1 MAENPERT
9 NNLNR
14 QTILN
19 SGPFKVGSRLAA
31 TVMLAVSIGNIIRVD
46 QEAQDRVNQALPRQV
61 SEELLN
67 LAGRSWSRY
76 RELVTQGRIAFPVSV
91 IERESYPLSLQDIE
105 KILYREQER
114 AKLYDRIL
122 EGQYAPHLMG
132 SALGML
138 VGVGLFFSSSLTRT
152 RREHET
158 DDILDQFIQQRE
170 ASSINRSRYE
180 EIKAYLEDPG
190 VALVT
195 EEDQLRITPDG
206 SEFETEERFISGI
219 GVVNLSGINEYDEA
233 LQNPEYA
240 ASSATIITRHGLV
253 KGATVG
259 DALKLGLYE
268 FRINVQHPEPV
279 SSFTITVN
287 NHRYGFSFLSTLH
300 EGVDP
305 YQQDPEVKVFAR
317 SIYWH
322 NVNAPGAREYLFVK
336 PDLSVLSELRFKF
349 LK

>member
-46 QEAQDRVNQALPRQV
+46 QEASGQVNQVLPRQV

-76 RELVTQGRIAFPVSV
+76 RELITQGSIAFPVSV

-122 EGQYAPHLMG
+122 EGQYAPHLIG

-138 VGVGLFFSSSLTRT
+138 MGVGLFFSPSLTRT
-152 RREHET
+152 RRERET
-158 DDILDQFIQQRE
+158 EDTLDYPAQQRK
-170 ASSINRSRYE
+170 ASTISRSEDEQLR
-180 EIKAYLEDPG
+180 KYLEDPG

-195 EEDQLRITPDG
+195 EEDQLITIPPD
-206 SEFETEERFISGI
+206 SFETEERFVYGI
-219 GVVNLSGINEYDEA
+219 GITYLSGLSDYEEAIIN
-233 LQNPEYA
+233 QEYA
-240 ASSATIITRHGLV
+240 TSPATIITKHGLV
-253 KGATVG
+253 KGHTVEE
-259 DALKLGLYE
+259 ALKLGFYE
-268 FRINVQHPEPV
+268 FGVTVRHPEPV
-279 SSFTITVN
+279 SPITITVH
-287 NHRYGFSFLSTLH
+287 NHRHGFSFLSTLR
-300 EGVDP
+300 ESLDP
-305 YQQDPEVKVFAR
+305 AQQDPEIKVFAR
-317 SIYWH
+317 SQYWH
-322 NVNAPGAREYLFVK
+322 DLSGIEGQDKYLFVQ
-336 PDLSVLSELRFKF
+336 PDVSVLSELRFKF